1 MADNDGK
8 VIDFVNNKS
17 IEFADY
23 LKEDEYLEF
32 ITLDTLKRLNKNS
45 KEGVRS
51 IQRQYGLKPDGTVGH
66 NTFSIIFEYL
76 DIDTANEVIEHMKSE
91 GYYMDKNDNSIKKH
105 DKKNKSKIEI
115 PINKN
120 YRKSY
125 SIVGINLKSDKGEDK
140 DYFINCLPDIYNFD
154 LINELNISY
163 KDYIYEINYI
173 LKKVKEKIYENY

>member
-17 IEFADY
+17 IEFTDY

-51 IQRQYGLKPDGTVGH
+51 IQRQYGLKPDGIVGH

-105 DKKNKSKIEI
+105 DKKNKSKISSNIVLLLMVFFEVYGIIEFFKFTIEI
-115 PINKN
+115 
-120 YRKSY
+120 
-125 SIVGINLKSDKGEDK
+125 
-140 DYFINCLPDIYNFD
+140 LP
-154 LINELNISY
+154 SSR
-163 KDYIYEINYI
+163 
-173 LKKVKEKIYENY
+173 